1 MLARCRQG
9 IERKPRV
16 LRAAFTLV
24 EVLMSVVILTMVFAG
39 VIYGYVQANRCA
51 EWSSMSLAAQSLA
64 SQGMEQ
70 ARAAQWNSQIW
81 PLPTNSCDTDQLW
94 VTNTVGATW
103 TTNLTGSNYAM
114 DIPSTGAPF
123 YATNVIT
130 ITTLQITPP
139 LRMIRSDCIWKF
151 PSTGKIFT
159 NTDVTY
165 RAPDA

>member
-1 MLARCRQG
+1 
-9 IERKPRV
+9 
-16 LRAAFTLV
+16 
-24 EVLMSVVILTMVFAG
+24 MSVVILTMVFAG

-70 ARAAQWNSQIW
+70 ARAAQWNSQVW
-81 PLPTNSCDTDQLW
+81 PLPTNSCQTDQLW
-94 VTNTVGATW
+94 VPNTVGATW
-103 TTNLTGSNYAM
+103 TTTFSGSNYAM

-151 PSTGKIFT
+151 PGTGVLFT
-159 NTDVTY
+159 NTDITY
-165 RAPDA
+165 RAPDK